1 MNSSQRAGR
10 QQLSGSILLLIM
22 AFIWGTSFVFQKM
35 ALNAD
40 ISPAA
45 LLFGRF
51 FIAAVLWG
59 IFGAKKIKANYQKGQ
74 WKTGVM
80 LGAIFFGANLA
91 QILGLQSTTPGNN
104 AFISSANVVFVPFVC
119 WLVTKKR
126 PPAVLIMCAVL
137 SFVGIGILSINP
149 DNQFL
154 FAPGDVLTLIG
165 AVLFA
170 AHIVAVSETATR
182 IHVSVLAFM
191 QFSVI
196 AVLSFFFLLAEGN
209 GLQGFASPEGLMAML
224 YLGVLATGVGLTVQM
239 IGQKYVPASMVGI
252 IVSTESLF
260 GSILS
265 VVMGYDRLS
274 TGLLLGGGIMFGS
287 ILLANIWQYF
297 QDVRPKKLHA
307 LKQGGYD
314 VRQ

>member
-1 MNSSQRAGR
+1 MNRDQKAGNK
-10 QQLSGSILLLIM
+10 QMLGSVMLLIM

-40 ISPAA
+40 ISAAA
-45 LLFGRF
+45 LMFGRF

-59 IFGAKKIKANYQKGQ
+59 IFGARKIKSNYRKGQ
-74 WKTGVM
+74 WKTGVL
-80 LGAIFFGANLA
+80 LGTMFFGANLA

-119 WLVTKKR
+119 WIVTKKR
-126 PPAVLIMCAVL
+126 PKAVLILCALL
-137 SFVGIGILSINP
+137 SFVGIGVLSVNP
-149 DNQFL
+149 GNQFL

-170 AHIVAVSETATR
+170 AHIVAVGETAPH

-196 AVLSFFFLLAEGN
+196 AALSFVFLLIEGN
-209 GLQGFASPEGLMAML
+209 GLTGFGSAEGITAML

-239 IGQKYVPASMVGI
+239 IGQKYVPPAMVGI

-265 VVMGYDRLS
+265 VVIGYDKLS

-297 QDVRPKKLHA
+297 QDARQKKRENGNGIMQI
-307 LKQGGYD
+307 KEG
-314 VRQ
+314 

>member
-1 MNSSQRAGR
+1 MNSNQKAGR

-40 ISPAA
+40 ISASA
-45 LLFGRF
+45 LMFGRF
-51 FIAAVLWG
+51 FIAAVMWG
-59 IFGAKKIKANYQKGQ
+59 IFGARKIKANYRKGQ
-74 WKTGVM
+74 WKTGIV
-80 LGAIFFGANLA
+80 LGAVFFGANLA

-126 PPAVLIMCAVL
+126 PPAVLILCAVL
-137 SFVGIGILSINP
+137 SFVGIGVLSINP
-149 DNQFL
+149 ENQFL
-154 FAPGDVLTLIG
+154 FAPGDILTLIG

-170 AHIVAVSETATR
+170 AHIVAVSETAPH

-191 QFSVI
+191 QFTVI
-196 AVLSFFFLLAEGN
+196 AVLSFFFLLIEGN
-209 GLQGFASPEGLMAML
+209 GMKGFASPEGLTAIL

-265 VVMGYDRLS
+265 VIIGYDKVS

-297 QDVRPKKLHA
+297 QDVRQKKKKGA
-307 LKQGGYD
+307 YY
-314 VRQ
+314 VRS

>member
-1 MNSSQRAGR
+1 MNSNQKAGR

-40 ISPAA
+40 ISASA
-45 LLFGRF
+45 LMFGRF

-59 IFGAKKIKANYQKGQ
+59 IFGARKIKANYRKGQ
-74 WKTGVM
+74 WKTGIV
-80 LGAIFFGANLA
+80 LGAVFFGANLA

-126 PPAVLIMCAVL
+126 PPAVLILCAVL
-137 SFVGIGILSINP
+137 SFVGIGVLSINP
-149 DNQFL
+149 ENQFL
-154 FAPGDVLTLIG
+154 FAPGDILTLIG

-170 AHIVAVSETATR
+170 AHIVAVSETTPH

-191 QFSVI
+191 QFTVI
-196 AVLSFFFLLAEGN
+196 AVLSFFFLLIEGN
-209 GLQGFASPEGLMAML
+209 GMKGFASPEGLTAIL

-265 VVMGYDRLS
+265 VIIGYDKVS

-297 QDVRPKKLHA
+297 QDVRQKKKKGA
-307 LKQGGYD
+307 YY
-314 VRQ
+314 VRS